1 MYLTFLAIH
10 NIVRW
15 VVVILGVL
23 AVLRAFI
30 GWFGKQAWIPADRKI
45 GSFFAMSLDIQM
57 LLGLILYLFFSPYG
71 LKAFSNFDMS
81 AIMGQSDVRFFAVE
95 HILLMVLAVVF
106 AHLGSSLPRKAEK
119 PNKKH
124 RLAAIWLGL
133 ALLLVLLGMPWARPL
148 FPALG
153 LG

>member
-15 VVVILGVL
+15 IVLILGVL
-23 AVLRAFI
+23 AVLRALI

-45 GSFFAMSLDIQM
+45 GSFFAMGLDIQM
-57 LLGLILYLFFSPYG
+57 LLGLILYLVFSPYG
-71 LKAFSNFDMS
+71 LKAFQNSDFG
-81 AIMGQSDVRFFAVE
+81 AIMAQSEMRFFAVE
-95 HILLMVLAVVF
+95 HILLMLLALVF
-106 AHLGSSLPRKAEK
+106 AHVGTILPRKADK

-133 ALLLVLLGMPWARPL
+133 ALVLILLGMPWARPL
-148 FPALG
+148 FPVLG
-153 LG
+153 

>member
-1 MYLTFLAIH
+1 MYTPVLAIH

-15 VVVILGVL
+15 VVVILGAL

-45 GSFFAMSLDIQM
+45 GSFFAMSIDIQM
-57 LLGLILYLFFSPYG
+57 LLGLILYLFFSPFG
-71 LKAFSNFDMS
+71 LKTFSNFDLNS
-81 AIMGQSDVRFFAVE
+81 ILRQSDIRFFAVE

-106 AHLGSSLPRKAEK
+106 AHLGSSLPRKVDK

-148 FPALG
+148 FPAIG